1 MDKLPQLPS
10 QMNTRKTTPLPLAVS
25 TFMSILPAAQ
35 GVPLTLA
42 ENISLDETR
51 GMVSDDLAGD
61 DDEVED
67 ATYKIGQDS
76 ADSVT
81 ANPNQDRSTLR
92 QTDSNEFGDNTG
104 IVRS

>member
-1 MDKLPQLPS
+1 MLLEIS
-10 QMNTRKTTPLPLAVS
+10 I
-25 TFMSILPAAQ
+25 FMSILPASQ
-35 GVPLTLA
+35 GIPLALT
-42 ENISLDETR
+42 EEDISLDETR

-92 QTDSNEFGDNTG
+92 QTHSNEFGDNTG